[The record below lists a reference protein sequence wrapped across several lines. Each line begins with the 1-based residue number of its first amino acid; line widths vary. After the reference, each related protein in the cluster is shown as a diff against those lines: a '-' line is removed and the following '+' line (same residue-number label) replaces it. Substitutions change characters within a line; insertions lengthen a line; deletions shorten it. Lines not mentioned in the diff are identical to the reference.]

1 MLLAIIAFLNKR
13 KGTPADFVGAVL
25 ITIVYF
31 HMRDLL
37 KRIFPNM
44 SSTLKDVITYSTII
58 ILMLVLF
65 KIDDEFFKN

>member
-1 MLLAIIAFLNKR
+1 MPLLIIQFWHKR

-25 ITIVYF
+25 IVIVYF

-44 SSTLKDVITYSTII
+44 SSTLKNVITYITII